1 MVLNTSK
8 VHFKNSNF
16 FLSTNNS
23 NFSLLGIS
31 TLLNAF
37 IYQLRWIISE
47 FMILTRPSKSY
58 FVIQKPSILP
68 AGEFQNPKWATR
80 RYNMRFPGVSLK
92 CMCWVIHEVR

>member
-23 NFSLLGIS
+23 NFSILGIS
-31 TLLNAF
+31 ALLNAF
-37 IYQLRWIISE
+37 IYQLRWIIFE

-68 AGEFQNPKWATR
+68 AGEFQNFKW
-80 RYNMRFPGVSLK
+80 YNMRFPGV
-92 CMCWVIHEVR
+92 R